1 MLALDKQIIYSLT
14 TDLRRGASVDR
25 KEAIHL
31 FIKKNSSIF
40 NRKPFPK
47 QVFKKLKRSFF
58 ADQVKCPVPKDSEIA
73 GEIIEGMILS
83 LQIKNKAE
91 LDSIFSFPFFSS
103 RLHNKQ
109 YYYERLELKASQTT
123 PLVDVKSL
131 EKADAAEKFR
141 KELKEEVKEEFLD
154 EKKAEV
160 DEWDQKISQK
170 AEEYY
175 SFPSILDQEE
185 YPIPDVSEE
194 KKSTDVYVPWWVKL
208 GLNEDPFRELVGLP
222 RLSQSLLEKIVHKT
236 EIFLKYEIIAEN
248 SPTEL
253 FRNTIVMGQFG
264 SGKTTFF
271 DYMNSR
277 LNNYGILPVYIQLGG
292 EFEVRELIFDF
303 RKKVSIELR
312 RLYPIFV
319 GANLPFP
326 ESLDDEQMIID
337 LMKKLSYKGAKGFVI
352 FIDDLHKG
360 DLQKAMRFLS
370 YLQVLTSQM
379 RRGTDLNIGFFIAGD
394 IAWEVEISN
403 SPKFSGSVDKQEIMP
418 PLQMDVALDAINR
431 RLAAYAKNPENPRQ
445 LEKTFIERIYKKL
458 QYDMKDITF
467 RKVMREVLNEFE
479 AGHFDALSADPI
491 DIEKKTLDA
500 IRNEVERNPRVLRQ
514 LNRIILG
521 SDMTTAEQ
529 KRKCLQ
535 LLIRVYLY
543 KGLPESEIREPDVPF
558 LQRLDKAGLIVKVLD
573 NVLTWKISKELFEL
587 NRNIINEYGL
597 SIEDYLVKLFQDQ
610 IPQKSVSLKSRNDE
624 FVKLEELLTFVNRDL
639 GMHFLTDAKYLHR
652 KILES
657 TEKYLSF
664 EEKPHII
671 IENCV
676 KSLAKIT
683 KAYMFYENI
692 ETIPESNA
700 LNTLSFWRDF
710 WWSSEA
716 IMQFVRA
723 ATSNIE
729 NKRKIP
735 IVLNLYREAFHH
747 ILYFFSSELENSK
760 LFRIPLMNLKNDEIK
775 LLHECRQFWRENN
788 YNGVADILVKTV
800 ERKIRELIYN
810 VFTVLYGDYE
820 NRMKW
825 IDKESRRYIE
835 QNIHKDM
842 SKSFPISLNEF
853 QNLNRS
859 QYKNLMTGI
868 DGSSMGRRNWKH
880 IFSTIFL
887 RWTERDLY
895 NYLSMFAEINIK
907 ISHLKDEPFAPSEQ
921 DYVYD
926 FMQKSTRFM
935 MSTNRVYGELIG
947 SKFFKCDSETASF
960 SLCYFKYD
968 DNTVPIIITDENK
981 KRIIET
987 FKDKTIVRLSLDDQ
1001 EYVEGFF
1008 GLKYRLVFALL
1019 ARLHQ
1024 GMENPADNLKYT
1036 LQIMRLKAS
1045 EIRMALSKIISST
1058 V

>member
-1 MLALDKQIIYSLT
+1 MDKQ
-14 TDLRRGASVDR
+14 
-25 KEAIHL
+25 EAIRL

-40 NRKPFPK
+40 KRKPFPW
-47 QVFKKLKRSFF
+47 QVFKKLKRRFF
-58 ADQVKCPVPKDSEIA
+58 IDQVKTHVPKDSEIA
-73 GEIIEGMILS
+73 GEIVEGMILS
-83 LQIKNKAE
+83 LQIKNKDK
-91 LDSIFSFPFFSS
+91 LDAILSLPFFSN

-109 YYYERLELKASQTT
+109 YYYERLELKASQIT
-123 PLVDVKSL
+123 PLLDVASL
-131 EKADAAEKFR
+131 EKADVADKVRE
-141 KELKEEVKEEFLD
+141 ELKEEVREEFLD

-160 DEWDQKISQK
+160 EEWQQKISQK

-175 SFPSILDQEE
+175 SFPSILDRED

-194 KKSTDVYVPWWVKL
+194 KTSTEVYVPWWVKL
-208 GLNEDPFRELVGLP
+208 GLIEDPFRELEGLP
-222 RLSQSLLEKIVHKT
+222 RLSQSLLERIVHKT
-236 EIFLKYEIIAEN
+236 EIFIKYEIIAEN

-271 DYMNSR
+271 DYMNSA
-277 LNNYGILPVYIQLGG
+277 LSNYGILPVYIQLGG

-312 RLYPIFV
+312 RLYPIFA
-319 GANLPFP
+319 GENLPFP

-337 LMKKLSYKGAKGFVI
+337 MMKKLSYKGAKGFII

-403 SPKFSGSVDKQEIMP
+403 SPKFSGSVDKQEIIP
-418 PLQMDVALDAINR
+418 PLKMDAALDAINR
-431 RLAAYAKNPENPRQ
+431 RLIAYAKNPENPRQ
-445 LEKTFIERIYKKL
+445 LEKAFIERIYKRL
-458 QYDMKDITF
+458 EHDMKDITF

-491 DIEKKTLDA
+491 DIEKKTLEA
-500 IRNEVERNPRVLRQ
+500 IRNQFERNPRVLRQ
-514 LNRIILG
+514 LDKILLS
-521 SDMTTAEQ
+521 SDINTPGQ
-529 KRKCLQ
+529 KRRSLE
-535 LLIRVYLY
+535 LLIRIYLY
-543 KGLPESEIREPDVPF
+543 HGLPESEIREPDVPF
-558 LQRLDKAGLIVKVLD
+558 LQRLDKAGLIVKVFD
-573 NVLTWKISKELFEL
+573 NVLTWKISKELYEL
-587 NRNIINEYGL
+587 NRKIIKEHGL
-597 SIEDYLVKLFQDQ
+597 SIEDYLIKLFQEQ
-610 IPQKSVSLKSRNDE
+610 IPQKKVALKPQNEE
-624 FVKLEELLTFVNRDL
+624 FVKLEELLAFVNRDL

-657 TEKYLSF
+657 NEKYLNN

-671 IENCV
+671 IENCT
-676 KSLAKIT
+676 KSLAKLT
-683 KAYMFYENI
+683 KAYMFYEKMQS
-692 ETIPESNA
+692 IPQGNS
-700 LNTLSFWRDF
+700 LNVLSFWRDF

-747 ILYFFSSELENSK
+747 ILNFFSSELENSK
-760 LFRIPLMNLKNDEIK
+760 LFRIPLVNLKNDEIK
-775 LLHECRQFWRENN
+775 LLHECRQFWREND
-788 YNGVADILVKTV
+788 YKEVADRLVKAV
-800 ERKIRELIYN
+800 ERKIRELLYN

-825 IDKESRRYIE
+825 VDKESRRYIE
-835 QNIHKDM
+835 KNIRKDM
-842 SKSFPISLNEF
+842 GMSFPISLNEF
-853 QNLNRS
+853 QNLNRA

-868 DGSSMGRRNWKH
+868 DGSSVGRRNWRC
-880 IFSTIFL
+880 IFSTIFR
-887 RWTERDLY
+887 RWKERDLY
-895 NYLSMFAEINIK
+895 NYLSIFAEINIR
-907 ISHLKDEPFAPSEQ
+907 ISHLKDEPFEPSEQ

-926 FMQKSTRFM
+926 FMQKSTRFL
-935 MSTNRVYGELIG
+935 MSANKVYRELIG
-947 SKFFKCDSETASF
+947 SKFFNYDSEKATF
-960 SLCYFKYD
+960 SLCYFKYE
-968 DNTVPIIITDENK
+968 DNAVPIIITEEYK
-981 KRIIET
+981 ERIIET
-987 FKDKTIVRLSLDDQ
+987 FKDKTIVRLSLNDQ

-1019 ARLHQ
+1019 ALLYQ
-1024 GMENPADNLKYT
+1024 GLDNPADKSKYT
-1036 LQIMRLKAS
+1036 LQIIRVKAS
-1045 EIRMALSKIISST
+1045 EIRMGLSKIVSST
-1058 V
+1058 S